1 MANSGRRQSNSSS
14 RGSKKSPSKSSSRSN
29 ASRKT
34 AKTASAQGES
44 FFAKFISKFASS
56 KAAMPLIFLAG
67 IILLIGIDLLVSWNS
82 FEVFFKILGVET
94 LIAVFVWVIMTLVFS
109 RRSTKEPEPDSA
121 NDEV

>member
-1 MANSGRRQSNSSS
+1 
-14 RGSKKSPSKSSSRSN
+14 
-29 ASRKT
+29 
-34 AKTASAQGES
+34 
-44 FFAKFISKFASS
+44 
-56 KAAMPLIFLAG
+56 MPLIFLAG

-82 FEVFFKILGVET
+82 FEVFFKILGIET